1 MACEGSIFKRVG
13 VFVGL
18 FGSGFLQFL
27 LRMPDSSLV
36 DAHSTMFVSYL
47 LCSGDRDFVST
58 DMDCVISDLRSTISF
73 PLEILFK
80 AKVEFKQQQT
90 ARSHVVSETE
100 FDRILN
106 AARLN
111 GIQIDE
117 VCEQYNPDDPIWKKS
132 LIRGEV
138 QGPRKDL
145 TTTIKQN
152 LYDSDFDTCVIITH

>member
-1 MACEGSIFKRVG
+1 
-13 VFVGL
+13 
-18 FGSGFLQFL
+18 
-27 LRMPDSSLV
+27 
-36 DAHSTMFVSYL
+36 
-47 LCSGDRDFVST
+47 
-58 DMDCVISDLRSTISF
+58 MDCVISDLRSTISF

-152 LYDSDFDTCVIITH
+152 LYDSDFDTCAKPIDVKFT